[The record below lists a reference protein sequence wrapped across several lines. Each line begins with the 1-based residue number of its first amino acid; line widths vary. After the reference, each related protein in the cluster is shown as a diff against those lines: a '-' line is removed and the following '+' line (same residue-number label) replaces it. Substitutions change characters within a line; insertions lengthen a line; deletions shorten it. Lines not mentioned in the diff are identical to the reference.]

1 MFEQIVLLLTTAG
14 AACSGWLTVIL
25 IATGSLTF
33 VTGCIAISLA
43 VRHLLDPIVGG
54 SAVGGAGSDTVK
66 RLPGKTQ
73 RSSRRKK

>member
-1 MFEQIVLLLTTAG
+1 MFGQIVGMLSLVG
-14 AACSGWLTVIL
+14 SACSGWLTIIL

-54 SAVGGAGSDTVK
+54 SPVGGTGSDTVK